1 MRRITLLVLTI
12 AFLQGCSE
20 ATQPSVSSDDALD
33 PTAPE
38 HGNSALLGYEVYEAY
53 CASCHDTGLGNAP
66 LTGEPTDW
74 NDRSQLWMA
83 VLAEHVK
90 AGYLNM
96 PARGGDPELTDLSV
110 SKAVEHMMLQ
120 TYPEK
125 TRD

>member
-1 MRRITLLVLTI
+1 MLRTALLALSI
-12 AFLQGCSE
+12 AFLYGCTE
-20 ATQPSVSSDDALD
+20 QAQPPTPQDRTAGTDSSDQ
-33 PTAPE
+33 E
-38 HGNSALLGYEVYEAY
+38 NSALLGYEVYEAH